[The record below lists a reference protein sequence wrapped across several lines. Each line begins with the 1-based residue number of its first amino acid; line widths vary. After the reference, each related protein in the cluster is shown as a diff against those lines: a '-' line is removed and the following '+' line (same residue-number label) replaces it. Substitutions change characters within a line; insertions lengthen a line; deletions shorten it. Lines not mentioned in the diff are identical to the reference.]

1 MSKTKG
7 RGNPPGSAAMTS
19 TKVKAGRRTIEL
31 SNAGKVLFPDDG
43 ITKAGLARRRTGL
56 ARARAALRR
65 LAA

>member
-1 MSKTKG
+1 
-7 RGNPPGSAAMTS
+7 MTS
-19 TKVKAGRRTIEL
+19 AKVKAGRRTIEL